1 MPKVSIIVPNYNYK
15 KYLPKRLESIVRQT
29 FNDYEIILLDDH
41 STDGSQEL
49 LIDFANKNQ
58 QVRHCIINPTNTGNP
73 FVQWQKGIELAEGE
87 YVWIAESDDYCDP
100 NFLAELLPLM
110 DANPSAAFALCGSHL
125 IDGNDK
131 PIHKNFDTWS
141 QEDGK
146 AYLYTSQEYLK
157 HYLLW
162 RCTSYN
168 ASMVLFRKS
177 FYQQITFDFS
187 ALRYSGD
194 WLFWIKMAEKGDV
207 IVLHKR
213 HNYFRRHSTSVTAQ
227 VNGGAKQLREHLIIY
242 AYLLER
248 HNFGNYRNSL
258 ARGCLFKDIK
268 RSNLDEATRND
279 FEEKLKEM
287 GVSHSD
293 YYFERTMKT
302 LHSFLPFIAIPRKDN
317 VKGKRIK

>member
-15 KYLPKRLESIVRQT
+15 KYLPKRLDSVKKQT

-41 STDGSQEL
+41 STDGSQEFL
-49 LIDFANKNQ
+49 VDFANKNQ
-58 QVRHCIINPTNTGNP
+58 VKHCIINPKNTGNP
-73 FVQWQKGIELAEGE
+73 FVQWQKGITLAEGE
-87 YVWIAESDDYCDP
+87 YIWIAESDDYCTP

-110 DANPSAAFALCGSHL
+110 EDNPNAAFALCGSHL
-125 IDGNDK
+125 IDGNDN
-131 PIHKNFDTWS
+131 PIPKNFDTWNK
-141 QEDGK
+141 EDGK

-177 FYQQITFDFS
+177 FYQQINFDFS

-207 IVLHKR
+207 ILLHKR
-213 HNYFRRHSTSVTAQ
+213 LNYFRRHATSVTAQ
-227 VNGGAKQLREHLIIY
+227 VNGDSKQLRERISIY
-242 AYLLER
+242 TYLFE
-248 HNFGNYRNSL
+248 HHHFGYYRDSL
-258 ARGCLFKDIK
+258 AKGSLYKDIK
-268 RSNLDEATRND
+268 RAKLDHSTRSE
-279 FEEKLKEM
+279 FERKLKQM
-287 GVSHSD
+287 GVSLAD
-293 YYFERTMKT
+293 YRLERIMKT

-317 VKGKRIK
+317 TKGKRIK

>member
-41 STDGSQEL
+41 STDGSREL
-49 LIDFANKNQ
+49 LKDFAKKE
-58 QVRHCIINPTNTGNP
+58 QVKYCIINPTNTGNP

-110 DANPSAAFALCGSHL
+110 DATPKAAFALCGSHL

-177 FYQQITFDFS
+177 FYQQITFES
-187 ALRYSGD
+187 SSLRYSGD
-194 WLFWIKMAEKGDV
+194 WLFWIKMAEMGDV

-213 HNYFRRHSTSVTAQ
+213 LNYFRRHSTSVTAQ
-227 VNGGAKQLREHLIIY
+227 VNGGAKQLRERLSIY

-248 HNFGNYRNSL
+248 HNFGSYRNLLAKGSL
-258 ARGCLFKDIK
+258 YKDIK
-268 RSNLDEATRND
+268 RANLDEVTRIE
-279 FEEKLKEM
+279 FEEKLKRI
-287 GVSHSD
+287 GVSHLN
-293 YYFERTMKT
+293 YYFERIMKT